1 MFNTPRLASDELHR
15 DAAEAAEI
23 GTETIKLRSEVEHFL
38 SAVKDDASDR
48 RQTERIAGNGV
59 TVTLRVP
66 GTASAT
72 TTIHD
77 LSRAGIAVRYSGAV
91 EVGQDVEIELPDSAG
106 AVTGRVIRATHGVV
120 AIHFSEQPI
129 MLARADKAFASM
141 SAGLKAA

>member
-1 MFNTPRLASDELHR
+1 M
-15 DAAEAAEI
+15 
-23 GTETIKLRSEVEHFL
+23 EHFL

-91 EVGQDVEIELPDSAG
+91 EVGQDVEVELPDSAG
-106 AVTGRVIRATHGVV
+106 AVTGRVIRATLGVL